1 MNGVRSETFYVGI
14 DIKPDRRSQISAI
27 GGFSSK
33 SVLKKLVAVLF
44 AFLYFGFLSPL
55 EAAPPTAL
63 TAPAGLA
70 PGTHFRFIYLTS
82 GATQATST
90 AIGDYNSFVQS
101 DASGSTFAGATVNWK
116 AVASTA
122 TVNARDNVGGYGTSV
137 PVYLVTGTR
146 VSDNLT
152 TSAGGLW
159 SGTLQAAPKV
169 GINGTDLGLVRVWT
183 GSSADGTAFPGRTLG
198 DVQPMFGYSNDTG
211 NRWIFFTTETNVASR
226 RFYAVSEEL
235 VVPAAI
241 PVPTLSQW
249 WMLLLGLMLAGG
261 AVVLLQRGRLA
272 S

>member
-55 EAAPPTAL
+55 EAAPL

-90 AIGDYNSFVQS
+90 AIADYNSFVQS

-159 SGTLQAAPKV
+159 SGTLLAAPKV
-169 GINGTDLGLVRVWT
+169 GIDGTDLGFAVVWT
-183 GSSADGTAFPGRTLG
+183 GSTADGTAFLGRTLG
-198 DVQPMFGYSNDTG
+198 NPAPRVGVSVDTLFG
-211 NRWIFFTTETNVASR
+211 WIDIIAEPNVTSR
-226 RFYAVSEEL
+226 KFYAVSEEL

>member
-1 MNGVRSETFYVGI
+1 MRGVRSETFKLFSGI
-14 DIKPDRRSQISAI
+14 QLDLRFRILAI

-90 AIGDYNSFVQS
+90 AIADYNSFVQS

-159 SGTLQAAPKV
+159 SGTLLAAPKV
-169 GINGTDLGLVRVWT
+169 GIDGTDLGFAVVWT
-183 GSSADGTAFPGRTLG
+183 GSSADGTAYPGRTLG
-198 DVQPMFGYSNDTG
+198 DPAPRVSFSSDTLFG
-211 NRWIFFTTETNVASR
+211 WIDIVAEPNVTSR
-226 RFYAVSEEL
+226 KFYAVSEEL

>member
-1 MNGVRSETFYVGI
+1 
-14 DIKPDRRSQISAI
+14 
-27 GGFSSK
+27 
-33 SVLKKLVAVLF
+33 L
-44 AFLYFGFLSPL
+44 GFLSPL

-82 GATQATST
+82 GGTQATSSDI
-90 AIGDYNSFVQS
+90 AYYNSFVQS

-146 VSDNLT
+146 VSDNMT

-159 SGTLQAAPKV
+159 SGTLLAAPRFL
-169 GINGTDLGLVRVWT
+169 IDGTDIGFEEVWT
-183 GSSADGTAFPGRTLG
+183 GSFDDGTAYLALTLG
-198 DVQPMFGYSNDTG
+198 AANPVVGLADQTNGLWILYFNP
-211 NRWIFFTTETNVASR
+211 NRSETR
-226 RFYAVSEEL
+226 KIYAVSEEL
-235 VVPAAI
+235 VVPPSAT

-261 AVVLLQRGRLA
+261 AVVLLQRGRLT